1 MVNSSM
7 GELLPTWQANNLIKG
22 LTDYLKTTFAL
33 SDPKAQGAISDFLTH
48 PDKGMF
54 KGPYVRLR
62 LPFEPAVEG
71 WEDFLDFYDAK
82 FPPYGHQAKAFERL
96 TSKNSTD
103 GQFRRPEATLVTTG
117 TGSGKTESFLYP
129 ILDHVLRAQRS
140 GITGVKALIL
150 YPMNAL
156 ANDQAD
162 RLAKMIKGSPA
173 LGGVRAA
180 LYTGQQDEK
189 RTKVSARGLITDR
202 STIRKDPPDILLT
215 NYKMLDMLLLRHEDS
230 KIWESSASS
239 LQYLVLDEFHTYDGA
254 QGTDVAMLLRRL
266 GLRLKSY
273 WPADLSDSPAGL
285 KEADRARPL
294 GRITPV
300 ATSATLGGSG
310 GATSMLTF
318 AETIFGE
325 SLSTDALVTESRMSF
340 ETWQSLETPNSH
352 VVPYGIPDIASNV
365 SEAVARVRNDD
376 SQSNLV
382 RSVLDALFRSA
393 PNTDARE
400 LLSALRHHPLT
411 QQLVEHTAQVVS
423 IHTLAESIFPAL
435 EIELASEFL
444 SHVIALF
451 SHVRA
456 MTDRSALSVETHLWV
471 RELSRIEAALD
482 TSHTYRWGDD
492 GVVEDDEEE
501 STRIYLPAIFC
512 RHCGKNGWGAMMA
525 PTETELDLDPDKIR
539 HASLKNDSA
548 FRPLIHAVNEAE
560 EAWKSERE
568 AQIAK
573 DGGLRFFH
581 LTNKTLNA
589 DAPEMDDPDF
599 RSGRIIPVQTH
610 VGLEAKDFAGK
621 STCPS
626 CMTEDSIRFVGS
638 AVATLTSVAVT
649 NLFGAKD
656 LDLREKKAL
665 VFTDSVQDA
674 AHRAGFIQA
683 RSHVF
688 NLRTALSDAL
698 TKNLGNNGAGEI
710 SLQDLVQHSLAS
722 ANASDNPSDRFKLV
736 PPELVYRNE
745 FQPFWDTKAKAT
757 ANTSTFV
764 QRRLSFDASLEFG
777 LRSRLG
783 RTLVLTGAV
792 AVEVNAGHQTRLIQS
807 ARKIWDSK
815 AHSFLPG
822 LGIPTDQQLIAWVR
836 GLLERIRVQGGIQ
849 HEWLTNYVQND
860 GHRFHIWGG
869 RRRHEGMQ
877 AFPKGIT
884 APAFPVNGSTN
895 PDFGLESVSSKTGW
909 YVRWTSRMLGISTD
923 EASFMSRDL
932 FEDLADQGI
941 LNRTLTNVGAR
952 AYSLSPSRIMLSRP
966 SDQDLA
972 SAKHTLRCATC
983 RTDTFGSAR
992 VIDQLDG
999 AKCLQSKCEGTLERK
1014 APTEVS
1020 NYYRTMYSQPDGKR
1034 VVSRE
1039 HTSLL
1044 DDKVRLEYENAFK
1057 KVEQAADAPNVL
1069 VATPTL
1075 EMGIDIGDLSCVMLA
1090 SMPGT
1095 VASYVQRVGRAGRL
1109 TGNSLAMAFVRG
1121 KGEHLPKL
1129 YDPLSIINGDVK
1141 PPTTF
1146 LQAEEILSRQFVAYL
1161 GDQLAVDKNAVH
1173 PTSARE
1179 ALRSTAPDSYL
1190 GQFIDLV
1197 KSGGVELCESFLGQF
1212 STEHIGE
1219 PDKQRL
1225 TNWVL
1230 HELPL
1235 KLETISTQ
1243 WNRDREELKHRV
1255 SDIEKVLPELR
1266 EELKRRE
1273 HEFGPDH
1280 AKVQEADRD
1289 LRSAEAQERR
1299 LRGEIAEASGQYW
1312 ISAIEQYGLFPNY
1325 TLVGDSVTLDVG
1337 VSYRDDETGLFKA
1350 DSESFARSAGV
1361 AIQELAPGA
1370 TFYAKGMEIK
1380 IDAVDLGANQREI
1393 QHWQLCPQCGW
1404 KKPVRKVAGVTEN
1417 RYQGQESAC
1426 PRCKTTGIEDI
1437 GNIYDIIK
1445 MRKVSAE
1452 IKRDESLINDRVDER
1467 QRASFSTLAVAD
1479 VNPEFV
1485 DSSWFIEET
1494 GFGAQYLNSVEL
1506 SWLNLGQRGRGGST
1520 ITIAGQEITAPL
1532 FQLCEYCGKQD
1543 TNSRQNS
1550 NDEHRFWCRHRKS
1563 NEEHTTSVILAREL
1577 KTQGVKLTL
1586 PASANDVDLFALPT
1600 LLAAIMLG
1608 LQEHLGGTPGQIGIM
1623 TIPDAQASNPD
1634 HQALL
1639 IHDAVPGGTGYLA
1652 SFKQP
1657 ENVFATL
1664 AAALKKVEQCTCG
1677 EDGRR
1682 ACHQCLLPFAGYR
1695 QEDYVSRI
1703 EAQRILRELLGLE
1716 NDDETPQFSKWTVS
1730 NKRVERSNGESPLE
1744 ISFRKILKKRLAT
1757 VNADVNSVPSGRGE
1771 RLVFRIPGQNHRW
1784 TLEPQ
1789 VDITEAG
1796 VRPDFMLSSENISM
1810 PKLAVFTDGKKFHAS
1825 PQHNNLG
1832 QDAFKRAQLKSLGY
1846 VPWAITNADLDNF
1859 EQETGPG
1866 PQHTNEWIHE
1876 KFLGL
1881 FKAKHSL
1888 APDITGALSKGSMEL
1903 FWSWIMNPKLTL
1915 WEEFSNLAAGIAV
1928 SGTPNKNAVSEAE
1941 LPDFQF
1947 SIDLVASPILKDQRV
1962 WWTRET
1968 SSVHFIGSGH
1978 PTKVSDGVLP
1988 SLLSLDDSDTALRSE
2003 SFDRSW
2009 RLWLYWSN
2017 LLAFRTSFTSA
2028 LIGTRKSLDDIL
2040 DLAGISQ
2047 VSNSAVG
2054 VDAPAEALKEMISED
2069 WSIVLDEFSDL
2080 DADEIA
2086 FLKALVAAGVRAP
2099 DEIGEEVSGSS
2110 TVISWTADNF
2120 AVVYDEESA
2129 TELRNAGWNAAAL
2142 GDLESV
2148 IASLHNN
2155 ASEKE

>member
-1 MVNSSM
+1 M
-7 GELLPTWQANNLIKG
+7 GELLPTWQANNLING

-33 SDPKAQGAISDFLTH
+33 SDPKAQSSISEFLTH

-62 LPFEPAVEG
+62 LPFEPAAVG
-71 WEDFLDFYDAK
+71 WEDYLDFYDSK
-82 FPPYGHQAKAFERL
+82 FPPYGHQANAFERL
-96 TSKNSTD
+96 TTKSLSD
-103 GQFRRPEATLVTTG
+103 GHPRRPQATLVTTG

-129 ILDHVLRAQRS
+129 ILDHVLRAKRA
-140 GITGVKALIL
+140 GATGVKALIL

-162 RLAKMIKGSPA
+162 RLAKMISGNAA
-173 LGGVRAA
+173 LSGVRAA

-230 KIWESSASS
+230 KLWESSGTS

-273 WPADLSDSPAGL
+273 WPTDLSDAPLGL
-285 KEADRARPL
+285 TQADHDRPL

-310 GATSMLTF
+310 GAESMLSF

-325 SLSTDALVTESRMSF
+325 KLSSDSLVTESRLSF
-340 ETWQSLETPNSH
+340 ESWRSLESANPQVIAYSPID
-352 VVPYGIPDIASNV
+352 VASNLAD
-365 SEAVARVRNDD
+365 AVAQIRNDD
-376 SQSNLV
+376 SQNSLV
-382 RSVLDALFRSA
+382 SAVLAALFSN
-393 PNTDARE
+393 PPTSDPRE
-400 LLSALRHHPLT
+400 LLLALRHHPLT
-411 QQLVEHTAQVVS
+411 RRLVEHSAQVVS

-435 EIELASEFL
+435 DADLASEFL

-456 MTDRSALSVETHLWV
+456 LTDRSALSVETHLWV

-482 TSHTYRWGDD
+482 TTHTYRWGDD
-492 GVVEDDEEE
+492 GVVEDDEAE

-539 HASLKNDSA
+539 QASLKNDSA

-568 AQIAK
+568 AQLAK

-581 LTNKTLNA
+581 LINKTLSA
-589 DAPEMDDPDF
+589 DSPDMDDPDF
-599 RSGRIIPVQTH
+599 RSGKIIPVQTH
-610 VGLEAKDFAGK
+610 VGLEAKDHAGK

-656 LDLREKKAL
+656 LNLREKKAL

-698 TKNLGNNGAGEI
+698 AQNLANNRATEI
-710 SLQDLVQHSLAS
+710 SLQDLVQQSLAT

-736 PPELVYRNE
+736 PPELVYRND
-745 FQPFWDTKAKAT
+745 FQPFWDVKAQST

-783 RTLVLTGAV
+783 RTLVLTGTV
-792 AVEVNAGHQTRLIQS
+792 AVEVNAGHQARLIQS

-822 LGIPTDQQLIAWVR
+822 LGVPTDQQLVAWVR
-836 GLLERIRVQGGIQ
+836 GLVERIRIQGGIQ

-877 AFPKGIT
+877 AFPKGIA

-895 PDFGLESVSSKTGW
+895 PDNGLESVTSKTGW
-909 YVRWTSRMLGISTD
+909 YVRWTSRMLGVSTD
-923 EASFMSRDL
+923 EASFLSRDL
-932 FEDLADQGI
+932 FEELADLGI

-952 AYSLSPSRIMLSRP
+952 VYSLSPSRIMLSRP
-966 SDQDLA
+966 NDQDLA
-972 SAKHTLRCATC
+972 DAKHTLRCATC
-983 RTDTFGSAR
+983 RTDTFGSPK

-999 AKCLQSKCEGTLERK
+999 AKCLQSKCAGTLERK
-1014 APTEVS
+1014 APTEVT

-1044 DDKVRLEYENAFK
+1044 DDKIRLEYENAFK

-1109 TGNSLAMAFVRG
+1109 TGNSLALAFVRG
-1121 KGEHLPKL
+1121 RGEHLPKL

-1146 LQAEEILSRQFVAYL
+1146 LQAEEILARQFVAYL
-1161 GDQLAVDKNAVH
+1161 GDQLAIDMNAAH

-1179 ALRSTAPDSYL
+1179 ALRSTTADSYL
-1190 GQFIDLV
+1190 GQIIDLV
-1197 KSGGVELCESFLGQF
+1197 KSNGIALCASFLGQF
-1212 STEHIGE
+1212 STEHIGDTE
-1219 PDKQRL
+1219 QQQL
-1225 TNWVL
+1225 AVWASQ
-1230 HELPL
+1230 ELPA
-1235 KLETISTQ
+1235 KLETISIQ

-1255 SDIEKVLPELR
+1255 TDIEKVLPELR

-1273 HEFGPDH
+1273 HEFGADH
-1280 AKVQEADRD
+1280 VKVQEADRD

-1299 LRGEIAEASGQYW
+1299 LRGEIAEASSQYW

-1337 VSYRDDETGLFKA
+1337 ISYRDDETGLFKA

-1404 KKPVRKVAGVTEN
+1404 KNHVSKVPGVSET
-1417 RYQGQESAC
+1417 RYQGQEQSC
-1426 PRCKTTGIEDI
+1426 PRCKTAGIEDV
-1437 GNIYDIIK
+1437 GNIYGVIK

-1452 IKRDESLINDRVDER
+1452 IKRDESQISDRADER
-1467 QRASFSTLAVAD
+1467 QRANFSTLAVAD
-1479 VNPEFV
+1479 VNPEHIE
-1485 DSSWFIEET
+1485 SSWFIEES
-1494 GFGAQYLNSVEL
+1494 GFGAEYLSSVEL

-1520 ITIAGQEITAPL
+1520 VTIAGQEITAPY

-1550 NDEHRFWCRHRKS
+1550 QDEHRFWCRHRKS
-1563 NEEHTTSVILAREL
+1563 NEEHSTSVILAREL

-1586 PASANDVDLFALPT
+1586 PASASDVDLFALPT
-1600 LLAAIMLG
+1600 LLASIMLG
-1608 LQEHLGGTPGQIGIM
+1608 LQEHVGGTPGQIGIV
-1623 TIPDAQASNPD
+1623 TIPDAAASNPD

-1664 AAALKKVEQCTCG
+1664 AAALKKVSECSCG
-1677 EDGRR
+1677 EEGRR
-1682 ACHQCLLPFAGYR
+1682 ACHQCLLPFAGYG
-1695 QEDYVSRI
+1695 QEDYVSRV
-1703 EAQRILRELLGLE
+1703 EAQRILRELLDLHHE
-1716 NDDETPQFSKWTVS
+1716 DELPEFSKWTVS
-1730 NKRVERSNGESPLE
+1730 KQRVERSNGESPLE
-1744 ISFRKILKKRLAT
+1744 ISFRKILKKRLST
-1757 VNADVNSVPSGRGE
+1757 VNADVDSVPSGRGE
-1771 RLVFRIPGQNHRW
+1771 RLLFRIPGQSHRW
-1784 TLEPQ
+1784 ILEPQ
-1789 VDITEAG
+1789 VDVFEAG
-1796 VRPDFMLSSENISM
+1796 VRPDFVLSSENISL
-1810 PKLAVFTDGKKFHAS
+1810 PKVAIFTDGKNFHAS
-1825 PQHNNLG
+1825 LQNNNLEG
-1832 QDAFKRAQLKSLGY
+1832 DALKRARLKSVGY
-1846 VPWAITNADLDNF
+1846 VPWAITNADLDAFDTDSPNNS
-1859 EQETGPG
+1859 PN
-1866 PQHTNEWIHE
+1866 TNEWIHS
-1876 KFLGL
+1876 KFFSM
-1881 FKAKHSL
+1881 FKGKHSL
-1888 APDITGALSKGSMEL
+1888 APDITSAMGNGSMEL
-1903 FWSWIMNPKLTL
+1903 FWAWIMNPKLSW
-1915 WEEFSNLAAGIAV
+1915 WEQFSNLAAGMAV
-1928 SGTPNKNAVSEAE
+1928 GDAPNRGLVSEAE
-1941 LPDFQF
+1941 LPEFQF
-1947 SIDLVASPILKDQRV
+1947 DMDLVASPVLKGNQI

-1968 SSVHFIGSGH
+1968 SSVHFIGCGH
-1978 PTKVSDGVLP
+1978 PTQTTDGVLP
-1988 SLLSLDDSDTALRSE
+1988 SMLCLDDSDSALRSE
-2003 SFDRSW
+2003 AFDQSW
-2009 RLWLYWSN
+2009 RQWLYWSN
-2017 LLAFRTSFTSA
+2017 LLAFRSSFTSA
-2028 LIGTRKSLDDIL
+2028 LIGTRKSREAIL
-2040 DLAGISQ
+2040 ELAGIYADMNSEPNTD
-2047 VSNSAVG
+2047 VSAESSG
-2054 VDAPAEALKEMISED
+2054 ELIPAD
-2069 WSIVLDEFSDL
+2069 WANVLEELSDL
-2080 DADEIA
+2080 DAEEFD
-2086 FLKALVAAGVRAP
+2086 FLKSVVGAGIRAP
-2099 DEIGEEVSGSS
+2099 EEIGEEVSGSS
-2110 TVISWTADNF
+2110 TVISWTSDNF
-2120 AVVYDEESA
+2120 AIVYDEYSA
-2129 TELRNAGWNAAAL
+2129 IELRNAGWDAAVL
-2142 GDLESV
+2142 GDMESV
-2148 IASLHNN
+2148 IDSLQNN
-2155 ASEKE
+2155 TSKEV